1 MRRSFILLGVGVRV
15 EVSGKAL
22 LRILVF
28 ELDLENQ
35 WDTDGQKC

>member
-1 MRRSFILLGVGVRV
+1 MRRSFFLLGVGVRV

-28 ELDLENQ
+28 ELDLEKK
-35 WDTDGQKC
+35 WDTDAQKC